1 MKVPAEGSHSLL
13 MAPSSTSQ
21 SRRFTQCSGASQTP
35 SNLGFPTSSVR
46 SRYSAERIV
55 KSPNG
60 AGSFKSEM
68 GDVYL
73 GRRCVLLSFSFSRRH
88 TNYAIPASMLR
99 GQILVNEIAPRDLDR
114 TIWESSPR
122 HSIPPHLLDRTQN
135 TLHRDVQF
143 ARLVERNS
151 SILQS
156 LR

>member
-88 TNYAIPASMLR
+88 TNYAIPASKLKGR
-99 GQILVNEIAPRDLDR
+99 ILLEEIAPPPDNTGIISAPFYPTPSARPHSKHAPSRCSICSAHR
-114 TIWESSPR
+114 TKCPG
-122 HSIPPHLLDRTQN
+122 
-135 TLHRDVQF
+135 
-143 ARLVERNS
+143 S

-156 LR
+156 FR